1 MFSVGSAMR
10 VQNEKEKLVQ
20 TIDKTT
26 QAEKDYPMTNLWFDD
41 NEIEELG
48 GYTQGKGEAYK
59 KPMQTIDLQCHGFT
73 IEVNHNDNTLL
84 CNGGFVFSDPDI
96 TKLYIVLGKH
106 LASIW
111 QNNC

>member
-10 VQNEKEKLVQ
+10 VQNEKEELV
-20 TIDKTT
+20 
-26 QAEKDYPMTNLWFDD
+26 
-41 NEIEELG
+41 
-48 GYTQGKGEAYK
+48 
-59 KPMQTIDLQCHGFT
+59 QTIDLQCHGFT
-73 IEVNHNDNTLL
+73 IEVHHDDNTLL

-111 QNNC
+111 QNRG

>member
-1 MFSVGSAMR
+1 
-10 VQNEKEKLVQ
+10 
-20 TIDKTT
+20 
-26 QAEKDYPMTNLWFDD
+26 MTNLWFDD

-73 IEVNHNDNTLL
+73 IEIEQTDNTLL
-84 CNGGFVFSDPDI
+84 CNGNFVFSDPDI

-106 LASIW
+106 LLTVW
-111 QNNC
+111 QNEDFLTK